1 MQNFKP
7 THRVLLITSI
17 LILFS
22 ACLPEDLD
30 IKPAFP
36 TFDIDLFEQ
45 NIIDAVSDKA
55 PGYAYCI
62 NQDQLL
68 YSKGAGGFADV
79 GNQIPFENDFRMQ
92 IASVSKPITA
102 VAVLNL
108 LEDLPDVHEG
118 SPIYPYLPSRWKLGP
133 NMQNLTFENLLT
145 HKTGLIVPGYPH
157 DFATLKDMVE
167 GGLNEGQ
174 RGNTYKYDNSNFAL
188 CRILIPI
195 LAEKVTPEQANVG
208 NGQLAA
214 MFIDYVNDEIFGKA
228 NLDEAFCKPMAD
240 AKIKYYNCATNQI
253 NNAGDHS
260 DRCGA
265 YGWHLSA
272 FDLGA
277 FMAHV
282 RYDGNILNPETRDLM
297 DQKRLGWQPQA
308 KASEHSEYR
317 HHSGQWHYGDQDAG
331 GMRSI
336 IIKFDD
342 LKVEASLLVNC
353 TDHPEINMSSIM
365 VNAFDNAWN

>member
-1 MQNFKP
+1 MQNINS
-7 THRVLLITSI
+7 THRLLIISLM

-30 IKPAFP
+30 IKPAIP

-62 NQDQLL
+62 NQNQLL
-68 YSKGAGGFADV
+68 YSKGTGGFADV

-92 IASVSKPITA
+92 VASVSKPITA

-108 LEDLPDVHEG
+108 LEDLPNVHEG

-145 HKTGLIVPGYPH
+145 HKSGLIVAGHPH
-157 DFATLKDMVE
+157 DFWDLKDLVE
-167 GGLNEGQ
+167 GGLNEGE
-174 RGNTYKYDNSNFAL
+174 RGNVYKYDNSNYAL
-188 CRILIPI
+188 FRIIIPI
-195 LAEKVTPEQANVG
+195 LAGKITREQANTG

-214 MFIDYVNDEIFGKA
+214 IFIDYVNDEIFGKA
-228 NLDEAFCKPMAD
+228 NLDEAFCKPTD
-240 AKIKYYNCATNQI
+240 SPVKYYNCATNQI
-253 NNAGDHS
+253 DNAGDHS

-277 FMAHV
+277 FMAHL
-282 RYDGNILNPETRDLM
+282 RYDDNILKPETRDLM
-297 DQKRLGWQPQA
+297 DQKRLGWKSQA
-308 KASEHSEYR
+308 KASEHSDYR
-317 HHSGQWHYGDQDAG
+317 HHTGQWHYGGQDAG

-336 IIKFDD
+336 VIKFTD
-342 LKVEASLLVNC
+342 LKVEATLLVNC
-353 TDHPEINMSSIM
+353 TDHPDINMSSIM
-365 VNAFDNAWN
+365 VNAFDNAWH